1 MQTKTLALAM
11 PLLCLMSCGTVKDR
25 PTGTRSSHADPA
37 EAMAK
42 ISKAARL
49 GPQHDK
55 MAALAGSWDLNFK
68 HRTGA
73 DDEWTT
79 ETGTAECRIVLGGR
93 YLVEE
98 LKCTYDGAPYE
109 GIRVHG
115 FDNLEGTY
123 FNIWMDTVG
132 TWPVLS
138 RGATDDADALVYHG
152 RWKDIHTP
160 SGRPF
165 RTVAKRDGND
175 KWQLELFDTIDGAE
189 VKILEA
195 TYTRRK

>member
-1 MQTKTLALAM
+1 MHTKTLALAI
-11 PLLCLMSCGTVKDR
+11 PLVLLMSCSAVQDI
-25 PTGTRSSHADPA
+25 PSGTRSSQADPA

-55 MAALAGSWDLNFK
+55 LAALAGTWDLQFK
-68 HRTGA
+68 HRAGPNA
-73 DDEWTT
+73 EWQT
-79 ETGTAECRIVLGGR
+79 ETGTATCRVALGGR

-98 LKCTYDGAPYE
+98 LNCTYDGAPYE
-109 GIRVHG
+109 GVRVHG
-115 FDNLEGTY
+115 FDNLEGSY
-123 FNIWMDTVG
+123 FNIWMDTLG

-138 RGATDDADALVYHG
+138 RGATDDSDVLVYHG
-152 RWKDIHTP
+152 RWKDTQTP

-165 RTVAKRDGND
+165 RTVARRDGED
-175 KWQLELFDTIDGAE
+175 KWQLDLYDTIDNAE
-189 VKILEA
+189 VKVLEA